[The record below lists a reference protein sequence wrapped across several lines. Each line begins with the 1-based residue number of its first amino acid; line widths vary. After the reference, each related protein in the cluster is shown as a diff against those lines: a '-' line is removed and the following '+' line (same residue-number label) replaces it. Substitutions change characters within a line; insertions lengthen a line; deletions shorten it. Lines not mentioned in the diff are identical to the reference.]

1 MSKTKNVG
9 IFSVL
14 LFGVMMLLIPATSIA
29 DAAEYDRY
37 YQEKKDRYSIDY
49 GYENERYYDDYRQ
62 TSYDN
67 ENKKVDKKES
77 DRPVIIVKNK
87 IPIPHQEKE
96 KKKEPPMLIVKKEV
110 LFCDDIANDNEQFC
124 ETDLPFGAPLPP
136 NSNRWVEQCNSEVCE
151 GVDESTFNIKVVNGK
166 EFEGSEKGTKLNLEV
181 GRFMVTEDRD
191 ALSDL
196 AFAGIAEPEVPFS
209 IDQACKNSGYDGSLI
224 QVSGFEPPNFGL
236 EGLVTSCV
244 LFEGDCSGN
253 IHYGEQK
260 ECIVKNYITSANTN
274 INPQ

>member
-9 IFSVL
+9 IFGVL

-29 DAAEYDRY
+29 NAVEYDRY
-37 YQEKKDRYSIDY
+37 YQEKKDRYSSDY
-49 GYENERYYDDYRQ
+49 GYENDRYYDDYRQ

-67 ENKKVDKKES
+67 EYKKVDKKES

-96 KKKEPPMLIVKKEV
+96 KKKEPPMLIVNKEV
-110 LFCDDIANDNEQFC
+110 LFCDNIANDNSLIC
-124 ETDLPFGAPLPP
+124 ETELPLPP
-136 NSNRWVEQCNSEVCE
+136 NSDRWEEQCNSEVCE
-151 GVDESTFNIKVVNGK
+151 GIDESTFNIKVVNGK

-191 ALSDL
+191 TLSDL
-196 AFAGIAEPEVPFS
+196 AFAGIAEPEVPFA
-209 IDQACKNSGYDGSLI
+209 IDQACKDRGYDGSLI
-224 QVSGFEPPNFGL
+224 QVSGLDEASGFDV

-244 LFEGDCSGN
+244 LFEGECSGT
-253 IHYGEQK
+253 IQYGEQK
-260 ECIVKNYITSANTN
+260 ECTVKNYITFAD
-274 INPQ
+274 PEFPDF